1 MNPET
6 IILGNSLFE
15 YLSALGIFVILLAV
29 FRFFIFFVIRKL
41 QKAAERTVTDVDDTF
56 INIIK
61 SLKPPF
67 YYFLAFYLATYSI
80 VISDL
85 VKNIIEGALTILIVY
100 QIVVTSQVLIDYVLG
115 KKFEGREDL
124 EARAA
129 IDMIGKI
136 IRFVLWVL
144 GILLVLSNLGVDI
157 TSLIAGLGIGGVAI
171 AFALKEILADLF
183 SSFAIYFD
191 KPFKVGDTIQI
202 GTDRGTV
209 LKIGIMTTRLRT
221 PQGEELVMSNQ
232 EILSSRIQNYK
243 KMEERR
249 GVFSFGVAYETPVKT
264 LRGIPDDIKQ
274 IIESMES
281 IRFGR
286 AHFNRFDE
294 SALNFDVVYY
304 VETDDYDKYADV
316 QQEINFKIMEK
327 FEEKGIEMA
336 YPTRTVI
343 VKKEV

>member
-29 FRFFIFFVIRKL
+29 FRFFIFVIIRKL
-41 QKAAERTVTDVDDTF
+41 QKAAEKTVTDVDDTF

-61 SLKPPF
+61 SLRPPF

-80 VISDL
+80 AISDL
-85 VKNIIEGALTILIVY
+85 FKNIIEGALTILIVY
-100 QIVVTSQVLIDYVLG
+100 QVVVTSQVLIDYVLG

-144 GILLVLSNLGVDI
+144 GILLILSNIGVDI

-191 KPFKVGDTIQI
+191 KPFKVGDFIKI
-202 GTDRGTV
+202 GEDGGTV
-209 LKIGIMTTRLRT
+209 LKIGVMTTRLKT
-221 PQGEELVMSNQ
+221 SHGEELVMSNQ
-232 EILSSRIQNYK
+232 KLISSNIQNFK
-243 KMEERR
+243 KLEERK
-249 GVFSFGVAYETPVKT
+249 GAFSFGVAYETSVSK
-264 LRGIPDDIKQ
+264 LKAIPNDVRQ
-274 IIESMES
+274 IIESIEG

-286 AHFNRFDE
+286 AYFNRFDE
-294 SALNFDVVYY
+294 SALNFDVVFY
-304 VETDDYDKYADV
+304 VESSEYDKYADA
-316 QQEINFKIMEK
+316 QQEINFKIMEN

-336 YPTRTVI
+336 YPTRTLYM
-343 VKKEV
+343 KKEV